1 MEKNIEKLI
10 LEAYEDSKT
19 KVEHVTTGHISQ
31 YLKRKYDLKIN
42 CSKAL
47 IEAGFDLEKDENEP
61 SLVYVKKATTR
72 NKNLNREQARNK
84 NFNFINYTQSY
95 VNFKLV

>member
-31 YLKRKYDLKIN
+31 YLKRKHDLKIN

-61 SLVYVKKATTR
+61 FFSLCEKSYQETR
-72 NKNLNREQARNK
+72 LQIVSKLEIK
-84 NFNFINYTQSY
+84 ILTSLITQSY

>member
-19 KVEHVTTGHISQ
+19 KVEHVTTISQ
-31 YLKRKYDLKIN
+31 YLKRKHDLKIN
-42 CSKAL
+42 CSKVL
-47 IEAGFDLEKDENEP
+47 TKAGFNLEKDENEP
-61 SLVYVKKATTR
+61 SLVYVKKLPQETR
-72 NKNLNREQARNK
+72 LQIVSKLEIK
-84 NFNFINYTQSY
+84 ILTSLITQSY